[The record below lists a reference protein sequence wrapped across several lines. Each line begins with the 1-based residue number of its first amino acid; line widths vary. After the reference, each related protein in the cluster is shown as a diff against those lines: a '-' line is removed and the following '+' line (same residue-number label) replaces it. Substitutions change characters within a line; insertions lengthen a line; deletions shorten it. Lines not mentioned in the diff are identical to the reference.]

1 MFWTPKNVF
10 FLKESCTNI
19 FEKKL
24 DQKLH
29 SQKILT
35 LGPEQLLSIN
45 ELELLVDFIV
55 FPVYDLLGESAY
67 SAG

>member
-10 FLKESCTNI
+10 LLKDFCTNI

-24 DQKLH
+24 TQKLH

-55 FPVYDLLGESAY
+55 FPICVLLGESAY
-67 SAG
+67 SVG